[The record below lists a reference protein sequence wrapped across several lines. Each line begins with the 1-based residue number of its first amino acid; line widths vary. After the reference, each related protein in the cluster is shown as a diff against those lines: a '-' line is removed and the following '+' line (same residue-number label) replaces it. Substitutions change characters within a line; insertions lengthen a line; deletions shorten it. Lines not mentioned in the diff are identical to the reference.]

1 MTEREWMRE
10 GADIRLLLLLYRK
23 KIWISIICALAGAL
37 LAGGLYLT
45 VHVAFAP
52 ARSYEGVSKLYL
64 TFAADDDGD
73 AYQYY
78 NGYTWNDLIK
88 TEPILDKIM
97 EELADTDDR
106 QQVKES
112 ITADILSD
120 IRLLTVTVR
129 TQEPAQT
136 ERILRAAEAALVR
149 FAEEM
154 VEFDHI
160 EVIDHG
166 QAALVVMEDETV
178 RAVVAGGVAG
188 FLLSLLGLAFAC
200 VFDDSV
206 YVPSDLEKRYA
217 CPVLGVTFAGDTET
231 GRRMLEEHIACVSK
245 GKATVVYVDTSQSA
259 VTIPEDGRKED
270 AGLILQVP
278 YGRGGGKLLERWMRE
293 AAFMKCEV
301 LGIVIT
307 GADKGLYRL
316 YFGRHMISGAV
327 GRQS

>member
-37 LAGGLYLT
+37 LGGGLYLI

-52 ARSYEGVSKLYL
+52 ARAYEGVSKLYL

-97 EELADTDDR
+97 EQLADMDDR

-129 TQEPAQT
+129 TQEAAQT
-136 ERILRAAEAALVR
+136 ERILRAAEAALIR
-149 FAEEM
+149 FGEEM
-154 VEFDHI
+154 AEFDHI

-166 QAALVVMEDETV
+166 QAALVVVEDETV
-178 RAVVAGGVAG
+178 RAVAAGGVIG

-200 VFDDSV
+200 VFDDSI

-231 GRRMLEEHIACVSK
+231 GRQMLEEHIAYVSR
-245 GKATVVYVDTSQSA
+245 GKEAVVYVDTSQD
-259 VTIPEDGRKED
+259 VITIPEDGRKD
-270 AGLILQVP
+270 NAGLILQVP
-278 YGRGGGKLLERWMRE
+278 YGRSGGKLLERWVRE
-293 AAFMKCEV
+293 AAFLKCEV
-301 LGIVIT
+301 LGIVII

-316 YFGRHMISGAV
+316 YFGSRMKGAA